1 MESPAA
7 STTPT
12 EKGLAGDEITAIEKP
27 GTAPQS
33 DAENRASLEFN
44 PDWRFYLAFST
55 LAVVTLA
62 VRIFSCYASLLVQ
75 STLSC
80 KKFNSPRPDTEPQ
93 EL

>member
-7 STTPT
+7 STIPT
-12 EKGLAGDEITAIEKP
+12 EKGLAGDEITATEEL

-33 DAENRASLEFN
+33 DAENRASSEFN

-62 VRIFSCYASLLVQ
+62 VRIISCYASLLV
-75 STLSC
+75 
-80 KKFNSPRPDTEPQ
+80 
-93 EL
+93 